1 MDLVHINLYH
11 DGKLL
16 LHVSAAAIE
25 GFLKIAIQSP
35 DTDVAVIGVSH
46 CGIGAI
52 DAELLFLIGTHHRKR
67 YANLSRISTI
77 SGTAVSFD

>member
-1 MDLVHINLYH
+1 MVDCCKFMQRVMELAYSYEEA

-16 LHVSAAAIE
+16 LHVSAAIK
-25 GFLKIAIQSP
+25 GFFKIDMQSP

-52 DAELLFLIGTHHRKR
+52 DSNRHTSQE
-67 YANLSRISTI
+67 TI
-77 SGTAVSFD
+77 C

>member
-1 MDLVHINLYH
+1 MPIRKQMVDYPY
-11 DGKLL
+11 
-16 LHVSAAAIE
+16 VSAPGKE
-25 GFLKIAIQSP
+25 GFLKISMQSS

-52 DAELLFLIGTHHRKR
+52 DAELLLLIGTHDRKQ

>member
-1 MDLVHINLYH
+1 MELGYAHEEADS
-11 DGKLL
+11 KLL
-16 LHVSAAAIE
+16 LHVSAAASE

-35 DTDVAVIGVSH
+35 DTYVAIIRVFY

-77 SGTAVSFD
+77 SGTLYS